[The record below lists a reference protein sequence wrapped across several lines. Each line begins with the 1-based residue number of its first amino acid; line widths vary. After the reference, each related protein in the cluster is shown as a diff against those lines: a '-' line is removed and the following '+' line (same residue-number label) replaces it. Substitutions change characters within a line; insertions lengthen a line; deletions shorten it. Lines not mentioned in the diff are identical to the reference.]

1 MHINRPFLI
10 ILILLLFSNVTVNAQ
25 VPYGNNPAAGKYV
38 NVGDANIYYEQY
50 GSGQLLVL
58 LHGGIFGYID
68 EFSDIIPELS
78 KHYRVIAIGTREHGK
93 SGLGSKPLSYQLF
106 ADDTYKVIKSITSDS
121 VLIIGFSD
129 GADAA
134 YYLAAQH
141 PEMVKKLAAVGGN
154 FGAADFTGGDKDFND
169 NLNAKWFADNMA
181 QFVAE
186 RKKLMP
192 EPNRFDEFVNK
203 LADVWRQNVYV
214 TPETVKAIQCPT
226 LIAAGQNDG
235 CPIEHYV
242 SLYRLLQKG
251 QMAIIPGSDHLVF
264 VHKPALMV
272 QLITGF
278 FNE

>member
-1 MHINRPFLI
+1 MHINRPFLF
-10 ILILLLFSNVTVNAQ
+10 ILNLLLFSNVTVNAQ
-25 VPYGNNPAAGKYV
+25 VPYGNNLAAGKYL
-38 NVGDANIYYEQY
+38 NVGDAKIYYEEY
-50 GSGQLLVL
+50 GTGKPLVL

-78 KHYRVIAIGTREHGK
+78 KNYRVIAIGTRGHCK
-93 SGLGSKPLSYQLF
+93 SGLGNKTLSYQLF

-134 YYLAAQH
+134 YCLAARH
-141 PEMVKKLAAVGGN
+141 PEMVEKLAAVGGN
-154 FGAADFTGGDKDFND
+154 FGAADFTGADKEFND
-169 NLNAKWFADNMA
+169 NLNAKWFANNMA

-192 EPNRFDEFVNK
+192 EPGRFDEFVNK

-214 TPETVKAIQCPT
+214 TPETIKAIQCPT

-242 SLYRLLQKG
+242 SLYRLLKKG

-264 VHKPALMV
+264 VHKPTLML
-272 QLITGF
+272 QLITDF